1 MFIVIDIYGKI
12 VIKSMTNKEN
22 KPKEILDTM
31 FTGSPGDLG
40 GLSNEKELAQKCP
53 EEYKTENLWSEY
65 AMKYFFNGAHTS
77 NWEWQS
83 ENGKE
88 RERQIKCFL
97 GLMGSK
103 LKHEDKEAVSG
114 WMLSKML
121 KKVPD
126 YLPREERRTNLD

>member
-1 MFIVIDIYGKI
+1 
-12 VIKSMTNKEN
+12 
-22 KPKEILDTM
+22 M
-31 FTGSPGDLG
+31 FTGSPDALG
-40 GLSNEKELAQKCP
+40 GLSNQEELAKKCP
-53 EEYKTENLWSEY
+53 EEYKIENSWSEY
-65 AMKYFFNGAHTS
+65 ANKYFFNGADTS

-103 LKHEDKEAVSG
+103 LKPKDIKAVSG
-114 WMLSKML
+114 WMLFKML
-121 KKVPD
+121 KTVPE

>member
-1 MFIVIDIYGKI
+1 
-12 VIKSMTNKEN
+12 MTNKEN
-22 KPKEILDTM
+22 KPNEILDTM
-31 FTGSPGDLG
+31 FTGSPGALE

-53 EEYKTENLWSEY
+53 EEYKIENLWSEY
-65 AMKYFFNGAHTS
+65 AKKYFFNGADTS

-83 ENGKE
+83 EIGKE

-97 GLMGSK
+97 GLMGTRR
-103 LKHEDKEAVSG
+103 LKPEDKEAVSG

-121 KKVPD
+121 KKVPE